1 MTRLRETEKPGAALA
16 RNRPLFMDTENVAK
30 ATMMNRLHDALTGD
44 EFYLIAMALAN
55 LETSFSEQPA
65 NTVAG
70 FGTHGETVYD
80 RIMLGREPGV
90 PIPHFRDLNA

>member
-1 MTRLRETEKPGAALA
+1 
-16 RNRPLFMDTENVAK
+16 MDTENVAK

-65 NTVAG
+65 KTVAARP
-70 FGTHGETVYD
+70 FTTALCSVAD
-80 RIMLGREPGV
+80 PAFPSRT
-90 PIPHFRDLNA
+90 FAT